1 MRCRFLH
8 FSDMHLGYQ
17 QYGLA
22 QRFNDFGRAFLHIVE
37 EAIAQQVNFVLF
49 GGDLFQKRA
58 IDPPTLLQAITG
70 LRRLRDAR
78 IPVFAVEGNHERA
91 HYRDVFSWTDF
102 LADQGYLVMLTPE
115 FEDGQPVLK
124 PHDGTQGAYVDVAVG
139 QGTSA
144 GWVRIYGVK
153 YYGASSGRVIEGLVR
168 AIEQAGRGGTEYVI
182 MIMHAGLE
190 GVLDGYLANLSHHQI
205 APLRPHVDYLALGH
219 IHKPYER
226 EGWIF
231 NPGSPETCS
240 TDECA
245 WPERGY
251 YLVEV
256 DSERSPK
263 HRARLVP
270 TPRRAFLRH
279 VLNVA
284 GCANQQ
290 ELEQRAEQQL
300 QAAAA
305 NAKVDKPVVE
315 VALEGVLAF
324 DSNQL
329 DIRRLQAIAERVH
342 NALLVRIVNRT
353 VPTGYEVQADETQ
366 PRAVLEREVLR
377 ELLERNARYQPAAAA
392 WADLSVNLKRMVLE
406 GTSPASI
413 VEYLDRESQRLMSH
427 VDNAH

>member
-1 MRCRFLH
+1 MRCKFLH

-37 EAIAQQVNFVLF
+37 EAIAQRVDFVLF

-58 IDPPTLLQAITG
+58 IDPPTLLQAIEG
-70 LRRLRDAR
+70 LRRLKDAH
-78 IPVFAVEGNHERA
+78 IPVLAVEGNHERA

-124 PHDGTQGAYVDVAVG
+124 PHDGVQGGYVDLAIGQGAD
-139 QGTSA
+139 A
-144 GWVRIYGVK
+144 GWVRIYGAK
-153 YYGASSGRVIEGLVR
+153 YYGASSGRVVEGLAR
-168 AIEQAGRGGTEYVI
+168 AIEQAGCGGADYVI

-205 APLRPHVDYLALGH
+205 APLRPYIDYLALGH

-226 EGWIF
+226 EGWIY

-240 TDECA
+240 VDESA
-245 WPERGY
+245 WLERGY

-256 DSERSPK
+256 DSKRSPK
-263 HRARLVP
+263 HYARLVP

-279 VLNVA
+279 AINVA

-290 ELEQRAEQQL
+290 ELEQRTEQQL
-300 QAAAA
+300 QAAPAGH
-305 NAKVDKPVVE
+305 KTDRPVVE

-329 DIRRLQAIAERVH
+329 DIRRLQAIAERVYD
-342 NALLVRIVNRT
+342 ALLVRVVNRT
-353 VPTGYEVQADETQ
+353 APTGYEVRADETQ

-377 ELLERNARYQPAAAA
+377 ELLERDARYQAAATA

-413 VEYLDRESQRLMSH
+413 VEYLDQESQRLMSH
-427 VDNAH
+427 ADNSH